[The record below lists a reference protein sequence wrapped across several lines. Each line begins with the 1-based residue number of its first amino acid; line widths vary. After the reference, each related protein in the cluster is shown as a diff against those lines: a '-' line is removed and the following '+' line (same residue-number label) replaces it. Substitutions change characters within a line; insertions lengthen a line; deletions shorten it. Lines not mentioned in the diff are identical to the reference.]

1 MIHKH
6 FILERK
12 SKNLKQVLLNNLF
25 KKMKHNFYYY
35 QYYTIMTEI
44 NKNKNDSIE
53 TNHFQYL
60 FKCYSYKLMVY
71 LFKYCFIIKIL

>member
-1 MIHKH
+1 
-6 FILERK
+6 
-12 SKNLKQVLLNNLF
+12 
-25 KKMKHNFYYY
+25 MKHNFYYY